1 MYTSRQTVPKFL
13 HKYATGLRNA
23 PITHITSFL
32 LLHELTA
39 IIPLAGLFLT
49 FHYTSYL
56 PAYFSEGKY
65 IAEGVTKFGNYLR
78 KKGMLGPNE
87 TISVDPETGELVE
100 GSLGKRVFERVRE
113 RVEKVDPETG
123 GVVQGR
129 LGKLFDRAS
138 QRKGEVTE
146 RVGER
151 IQTKREV
158 WWGRGEGTVRIVVE
172 LATAWAV
179 TKALLPARL
188 VLSVWATP
196 WFARVAIVPVL
207 RGFGRMVPW
216 GAKAKVVPPVAT
228 AGTVSLG
235 MQATRSTWKSGDVQK
250 SVQDAMIKGSRGL

>member
-1 MYTSRQTVPKFL
+1 MWTTVPKFL
-13 HKYATGLRNA
+13 HKYATSLRNA

-56 PAYFSEGKY
+56 PPYFSEGKY

-78 KKGMLGPNE
+78 KKGVLGPNE
-87 TISVDPETGELVE
+87 TISVDPETGEVVE

-113 RVEKVDPETG
+113 RVQKVDPETG
-123 GVVQGR
+123 EVVEG
-129 LGKLFDRAS
+129 LGKKLFDRFQ
-138 QRKGEVTE
+138 QRKEDVTE
-146 RVGER
+146 KVGER
-151 IQTKREV
+151 IQTKRAV

-196 WFARVAIVPVL
+196 WFARVAVVPAL
-207 RGFGRMVPW
+207 RGFGRMLPAW
-216 GAKAKVVPPVAT
+216 GAKAKLTAVPPVAT
-228 AGTVSLG
+228 TGA
-235 MQATRSTWKSGDVQK
+235 QALRGVWKNGDVQK
-250 SVQDAMIKGSRGL
+250 NVQDAMIKRNRGL